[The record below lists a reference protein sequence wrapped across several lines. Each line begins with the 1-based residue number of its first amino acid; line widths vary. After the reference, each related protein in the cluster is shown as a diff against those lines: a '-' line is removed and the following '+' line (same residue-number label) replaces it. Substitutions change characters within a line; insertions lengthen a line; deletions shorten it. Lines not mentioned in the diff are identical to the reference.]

1 MEDDIPPVNNEV
13 NLDDDD
19 LGVSEINL
27 DDDDDIFKSARLE
40 PEPAKMMMSEP
51 EPMVRSTG
59 STEPV
64 LLTNG
69 HHKEQVAR
77 AESEEPVE
85 TDIPL
90 EVIIALSSLNILGS
104 LPIFG
109 PVCKSVREAEG
120 EGLKAVA
127 LTFSCPL
134 AHSYLSACPT
144 LSQNEQLGPNIRRL
158 PRKSI
163 KC

>member
-40 PEPAKMMMSEP
+40 PEPAKMVSEP
-51 EPMVRSTG
+51 EMVRSNG
-59 STEPV
+59 SQEPV

-69 HHKEQVAR
+69 HHKEQVTR

-90 EVIIALSSLNILGS
+90 EVIIVNIG
-104 LPIFG
+104 
-109 PVCKSVREAEG
+109 
-120 EGLKAVA
+120 
-127 LTFSCPL
+127 
-134 AHSYLSACPT
+134 
-144 LSQNEQLGPNIRRL
+144 
-158 PRKSI
+158 
-163 KC
+163 

>member
-40 PEPAKMMMSEP
+40 PEPAKMVSEP
-51 EPMVRSTG
+51 EVVRSNG
-59 STEPV
+59 SQEPV

-69 HHKEQVAR
+69 HHKEQAAR

-90 EVIIALSSLNILGS
+90 EVIIVNIG
-104 LPIFG
+104 
-109 PVCKSVREAEG
+109 
-120 EGLKAVA
+120 
-127 LTFSCPL
+127 
-134 AHSYLSACPT
+134 
-144 LSQNEQLGPNIRRL
+144 
-158 PRKSI
+158 
-163 KC
+163 

>member
-1 MEDDIPPVNNEV
+1 MQDDKNEDDIPPVNNEV

-40 PEPAKMMMSEP
+40 PEPAKMVSEP
-51 EPMVRSTG
+51 EVVRSNG
-59 STEPV
+59 SKEPV

-69 HHKEQVAR
+69 HHKEQVTR

-90 EVIIALSSLNILGS
+90 EVIIVNIG
-104 LPIFG
+104 
-109 PVCKSVREAEG
+109 
-120 EGLKAVA
+120 
-127 LTFSCPL
+127 
-134 AHSYLSACPT
+134 
-144 LSQNEQLGPNIRRL
+144 
-158 PRKSI
+158 
-163 KC
+163 